1 MSDLR
6 LGRWEDV
13 LSGVTEADAV
23 VVDAPYSERTH
34 KGHADGTGVAREA
47 AAGGSLSRVKY
58 ERNKRLDGEEKLM
71 RVDKRNGAV
80 YSVGVSRRRDLVYAH
95 WTPADV
101 DAFVNSWAPRNRG
114 WFVCLS
120 DHSLC
125 AAYEAAYERH
135 GLTTFAPVGVL
146 IPGMTVRMAGDG
158 PSSWMIYANVARP
171 KRLSKWGTLPG
182 GYTGGP
188 GERVHIGGKPLWLM
202 LALIRDYTRKGDLV
216 VDPCAGA
223 ATTLLAA
230 GMENRRAIG
239 AECDPETYEVARKR
253 LLGGYTPS
261 LDFGETA

>member
-1 MSDLR
+1 VSDLR

-13 LSGVTEADAV
+13 LADVGECEAIVSDP
-23 VVDAPYSERTH
+23 PYSARTQD
-34 KGHADGTGVAREA
+34 GHCDGVAISA
-47 AAGGSLSRVKY
+47 ASAAKKAWPRTDGGFDRI
-58 ERNKRLDGEEKLM
+58 RD
-71 RVDKRNGAV
+71 
-80 YSVGVSRRRDLVYAH
+80 RRPIGYAH
-95 WTPADV
+95 WTPVDV
-101 DAFVNSWAPRNRG
+101 DAFVDSWAPRNRG

-125 AAYEAAYERH
+125 AAYEAAFERH

-202 LALIRDYTRKGDLV
+202 RALIRDYTRKGDLV

>member
-6 LGRWEDV
+6 PGKWEDV
-13 LSGVTEADAV
+13 LADIGECDAV
-23 VVDAPYSERTH
+23 ITDAPYSERTH
-34 KGHADGTGVAREA
+34 EGHSDGTGQAREA
-47 AAGGSLSRVKY
+47 YPGSLSRVQY
-58 ERNKRLDGEEKLM
+58 ERNKRLAGEEKRM

-80 YSVGVSRRRDLVYAH
+80 YSVGVSRRRDITYSH
-95 WTPADV
+95 WTPANV
-101 DAFVNSWAPRNRG
+101 DAFVDSWAPRNRG

-125 AAYEAAYERH
+125 AAYEAAFERH
-135 GLTTFAPVGVL
+135 DLTTFAPVGIL

-182 GYTGGP
+182 GYLWKP
-188 GERVHIGGKPLWLM
+188 GERVHIGGKSLAGM
-202 LALIRDYTRKGDLV
+202 RALIRDYTKPGDLC

-253 LLGGYTPS
+253 LARGYTPS
-261 LDFGETA
+261 LDFGDAI